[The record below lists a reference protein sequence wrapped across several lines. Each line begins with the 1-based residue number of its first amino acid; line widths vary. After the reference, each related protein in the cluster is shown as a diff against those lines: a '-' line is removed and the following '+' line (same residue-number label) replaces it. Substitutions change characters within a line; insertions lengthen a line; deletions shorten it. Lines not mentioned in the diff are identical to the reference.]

1 MEQKIKIFGA
11 ALDALPSPEK
21 VNLKIAYL
29 NHRSNGS
36 FGEGKFKDPYD
47 FVKSRITK
55 NVVLNS
61 KIEWAG
67 KISIPSWLTP
77 KPRSSDS
84 SKLSIDKFGKFL
96 RSDGCWK
103 YALRIADYIDKEVY
117 QGKYA
122 MIGVD
127 HSLTGGSIMALAK
140 RYSNLNVV
148 ILDAHFDVMSR
159 EPYYGCGN
167 FLEVLLGKKIVA
179 PKNLWVLGVQD
190 EIARELSRRS
200 FNSKR
205 CSIKQWLERGVNVI
219 FKSEVQSNQ
228 FRMVLNGP
236 TYVSID
242 MDVGSLLSVCSAR
255 FMTSYGLS
263 VDEFLRVLNKV
274 YRLIRSSNELFVGLD
289 IMELD
294 VHFIE
299 GAEGKDDSKKII
311 DEIFAIFF
319 SEKTRSN

>member
-1 MEQKIKIFGA
+1 
-11 ALDALPSPEK
+11 
-21 VNLKIAYL
+21 
-29 NHRSNGS
+29 
-36 FGEGKFKDPYD
+36 
-47 FVKSRITK
+47 
-55 NVVLNS
+55 
-61 KIEWAG
+61 
-67 KISIPSWLTP
+67 
-77 KPRSSDS
+77 
-84 SKLSIDKFGKFL
+84 
-96 RSDGCWK
+96 
-103 YALRIADYIDKEVY
+103 
-117 QGKYA
+117 
-122 MIGVD
+122 
-127 HSLTGGSIMALAK
+127 MALAK

-190 EIARELSRRS
+190 EIVRELSGRS

-263 VDEFLRVLNKV
+263 VGEFLQLLNKI
-274 YRLIRSSNELFVGLD
+274 YQLIRISDVPFLGLD

-299 GAEGKDDSKKII
+299 AADGKDDSKEII
-311 DEIFAIFF
+311 EEIFAVFF
-319 SEKTRSN
+319 GKKSRFN